1 MVLPIVKSVTGSGS
15 ERSSKMSNK
24 EFQGLTEIEIVK
36 LINKRKKRY
45 CAMALNDLEEEIH
58 DQELFKKVRK
68 VLLDNMNSFT
78 RSIFTVVGIS
88 IEGIEEE

>member
-1 MVLPIVKSVTGSGS
+1 MVN
-15 ERSSKMSNK
+15 NK
-24 EFQGLTEIEIVK
+24 EFQGLTELEIVK

-58 DQELFKKVRK
+58 DPELFKKVRK
-68 VLLDNMNSFT
+68 IVLDNMNGFT

-88 IEGIEEE
+88 VEGIEEE